1 MYMQVTVM
9 KIKSCHYRKHSPR
22 RSWAPA
28 DEVVRLQGDSVLDLH
43 GLAEEG
49 EETYSQLFS
58 AQSKSDVSTYWRWR
72 AFCWLAIQRLYL
84 WWSWTA
90 WCIKHFIITISKYF
104 IRNMR
109 MLSRVKLSK
118 MSFQSPVFGWYSSSY
133 FLSVCNN
140 FFLSFLQ
147 SCREQWFWL
156 LSYNST
162 LLFAFHSLVK
172 PDHQFVNKLYK
183 HLVTSKVVVAKTYQL
198 YSYLPAMQIEFS
210 R

>member
-1 MYMQVTVM
+1 M

-28 DEVVRLQGDSVLDLH
+28 DEVVRLQGDSVLDLY
-43 GLAEEG
+43 GLAEER

-58 AQSKSDVSTYWRWR
+58 AQSESDVPSYWRWR
-72 AFCWLAIQRLYL
+72 AFCWLAIQRLHL

-90 WCIKHFIITISKYF
+90 WCIKHFIITISKRF

-109 MLSRVKLSK
+109 MLSRVKLSE

-183 HLVTSKVVVAKTYQL
+183 HLLTS
-198 YSYLPAMQIEFS
+198 
-210 R
+210 